1 MSLIEVKDLRVR
13 FPHPK
18 LKEVE
23 ILRGIDLTLEPGEI
37 VTVVGESGCGKS
49 TLGRVLL
56 GLQKPSVGS
65 VLYEGVDIHAP
76 GFRWNKELRLMV
88 SVVHQDSY
96 ASLNPLRTV
105 GEILSAPLKTHRP
118 KKNSRQAVQ
127 EILTDVGL
135 TPPEKHFNAYSFQL
149 SGGQRQRVALA
160 RAILLE
166 PKLVVAD
173 EPISGVDAA
182 VKLDI
187 LNLLNKFNQERG
199 IGFLYITHDLAT
211 ASLMDTARLLVLYLG
226 QVVELGCLQ
235 DMLKAPA
242 HPYLKA
248 LLSAVVPP
256 DPVLARAR
264 EPMSAMLAENP
275 DPARPPSGCLF
286 HPRCAQR
293 FEPCAVRRPELK
305 PLNEGSREVACFL
318 YHDAGAP
325 SAKAIAEE
333 CSVEQPE

>member
-1 MSLIEVKDLRVR
+1 MSLIELKGLKVR

-18 LKEVE
+18 LGEVE
-23 ILRGIDLTLEPGEI
+23 ILRGIDLSIEAGEI

-56 GLQKPSVGS
+56 GLQKPTVGS
-65 VLYEGVDIHAP
+65 VRYEGQDIHAS
-76 GFRWNKELRLMV
+76 GFRWTDDKRLMV

-105 GEILSAPLKTHRP
+105 GDILSAPLKKHRP
-118 KKNSRQAVQ
+118 KQNIKKSVCQLL
-127 EILTDVGL
+127 EDVGL
-135 TPPEKHFNAYSFQL
+135 TPPEKYLDAYSFQL

-160 RAILLE
+160 RAVLLE

-187 LNLLNKFNQERG
+187 LNLLRKFNEERG
-199 IGFLYITHDLAT
+199 TGFLYITHDLAT

-226 QVVELGCLQ
+226 QVVELGPLKT
-235 DMLKAPA
+235 MLADPA
-242 HPYLKA
+242 HPYLQA
-248 LLSAVVPP
+248 LFEAVVPP
-256 DPVLARAR
+256 DPVIARAR
-264 EPMSAMLAENP
+264 EVMDPRLAANP

-286 HPRCAQR
+286 HPRCSFR
-293 FEPCAVRRPELK
+293 FEPCDGKRPELQALGQ
-305 PLNEGSREVACFL
+305 PGHEVACFL
-318 YHDAGAP
+318 HHPP
-325 SAKAIAEE
+325 ST
-333 CSVEQPE
+333 PTP